1 MAKMNKKLITLLHTL
16 PSMGMAFIVLG
27 VLLMVASFAFSIKG
41 NSALFAGLFFIL
53 AGIAGFVYSLK
64 KDKPITDLS
73 FLYL

>member
-41 NSALFAGLFFIL
+41 NSVLFAGLFFIL
-53 AGIAGFVYSLK
+53 QE
-64 KDKPITDLS
+64 
-73 FLYL
+73 

>member
-1 MAKMNKKLITLLHTL
+1 MNKKLITLLHTL

-64 KDKPITDLS
+64 KG
-73 FLYL
+73 